1 METFTYDRRRKSL
14 IIFENN
20 KPVGGLIGKIAE
32 KKYKKL
38 SKLTVLKNALKN
50 GRKKRNSK

>member
-32 KKYKKL
+32 TKYKKL

>member
-1 METFTYDRRRKSL
+1 METFTYDKKRRSL
-14 IIFENN
+14 TIFENN
-20 KPVGGLIGKIAE
+20 KPVGGFVGKIAE

-50 GRKKRNSK
+50 GRKKRTNK